1 MNYMRI
7 LDCDIANGPGWR
19 ISLFVSGC
27 TIHCKGCFNQ
37 HTWDFCSGKPFTKE
51 TENKILELLNRPY
64 IRGLS
69 ILGGNPTEPQNEE
82 ELVKLCKRVKEEL
95 PNKDIW
101 VWSGSTY
108 EELLARG
115 SKLLDVCDVL
125 VDGPFIEEFRDV
137 TLKFRGSSN
146 QKLID
151 LKKSKK
157 CGKIVRIE

>member
-37 HTWDFCSGKPFTKE
+37 HTWDFCAGKPYTKH
-51 TENKILELLNRPY
+51 TEDKIIELLNRPY

-82 ELVKLCKRVKEEL
+82 ELVKLCKRIKAEL
-95 PNKDIW
+95 PDKDIW

-108 EELLARG
+108 EELLA
-115 SKLLDVCDVL
+115 KDDELIKVADVL
-125 VDGPFIEEFRDV
+125 VDGPFIEELKDV
-137 TLKFRGSSN
+137 TLRFRGSSN
-146 QKLID
+146 Q
-151 LKKSKK
+151 
-157 CGKIVRIE
+157 RIIELYK